1 MISELRTVPGHIV
14 HTEHA
19 VWQPTVIVQSHF
31 PSCTNVVPRK
41 IGVSRVSAGV
51 TEKTV
56 TVPTGTTVT
65 RRLPPRLRLRLR
77 SRKGGMAQ
85 ELERSAGPG
94 AEADV
99 GAGAVHTSC
108 LRLRQRL
115 RL

>member
-1 MISELRTVPGHIV
+1 MHRPNTAPSVRVTSMRNAGDAMETVMVLIAMSVAILTAGLLFAIV
-14 HTEHA
+14 LP
-19 VWQPTVIVQSHF
+19 VMLLMP
-31 PSCTNVVPRK
+31 
-41 IGVSRVSAGV
+41 
-51 TEKTV
+51 V